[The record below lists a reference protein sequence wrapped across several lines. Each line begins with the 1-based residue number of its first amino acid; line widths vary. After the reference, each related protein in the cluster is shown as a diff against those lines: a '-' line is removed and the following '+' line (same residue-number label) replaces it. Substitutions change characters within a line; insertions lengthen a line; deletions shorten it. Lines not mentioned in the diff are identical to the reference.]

1 MPLRQRKGTAREDQ
15 ASGRLPRPKGRMRT
29 GAVPPAGIAEN
40 IAQLVGPTG
49 SAPGIAKE
57 IDPLVERNGRSRRLP
72 GGPQARQQFTHKCGA
87 NKKTGRGAETISC
100 KSFAYH
106 IGLS

>member
-15 ASGRLPRPKGRMRT
+15 PSGRLPRPKGRMRT

-57 IDPLVERNGRSRRLP
+57 IDPLVERNADRVVGRDVFPVGRRRGNSLHTSAAQTRKRGEVQKP
-72 GGPQARQQFTHKCGA
+72 SVA
-87 NKKTGRGAETISC
+87 NHL
-100 KSFAYH
+100 H
-106 IGLS
+106 II

>member
-15 ASGRLPRPKGRMRT
+15 PSGRLPRPKGRMRT

-49 SAPGIAKE
+49 NAPGITKQ
-57 IDPLVERNGRSRRLP
+57 IDPLVERNADRVVGRDVFGQAKADRV
-72 GGPQARQQFTHKCGA
+72 GGIFRFK
-87 NKKTGRGAETISC
+87 GAEKFVPDDQRPPWLRSI
-100 KSFAYH
+100 
-106 IGLS
+106 